1 MSELRL
7 GRGLVCTDMERT
19 ATDPGRMLEGL
30 RGAGMGMLRGVMRR
44 LRDHMDM
51 DMLGGDMWA
60 EDTLRAADSP

>member
-1 MSELRL
+1 
-7 GRGLVCTDMERT
+7 
-19 ATDPGRMLEGL
+19 
-30 RGAGMGMLRGVMRR
+30 MRR